1 MTPKTL
7 MSVEEFTALPGDG
20 MLHELN
26 EGELISMPPPRPRH
40 GSCQVA
46 IAAALR
52 EFATAR
58 DRGMVYV
65 ESGYR
70 LTPHTLRGPDVSF
83 VRKSRLQDP
92 DEYFNGA
99 PDLAIEIVSPGDDA
113 SDLREKVK
121 KIDTKICPLYLLTGE
136 YDFSCTPE
144 DTLRTAQQIPG
155 VEVTIMKEVGHFP
168 MSENPAQFR
177 KYILHLLNKIS
188 LDRGIPARS

>member
-26 EGELISMPPPRPRH
+26 EGELITMPPPRPRH

-58 DRGMVYV
+58 DRVTVYI

-92 DEYFNGA
+92 DEYFDGA
-99 PDLAIEIVSPGDDA
+99 PDLAVEIVSPGDDA
-113 SDLREKVK
+113 SDLREKIK
-121 KIDTKICPLYLLTGE
+121 QYLDAGTSVVWVVYPRSRQIE
-136 YDFSCTPE
+136 IHTPDKTIRSLGVE
-144 DTLRTAQQIPG
+144 DTLAAPELLPGFQLSVRT
-155 VEVTIMKEVGHFP
+155 
-168 MSENPAQFR
+168 
-177 KYILHLLNKIS
+177 ILQ
-188 LDRGIPARS
+188 